1 MPVEPLH
8 PAPKRQRTGASWD
21 EVHARLSG
29 KWAAFDEGNFVRL
42 LGLFLAISPSKTM
55 KNPGQKLSTYEK
67 HFGFKKNQHYIQ
79 KKYPASKAGSP
90 PYWLTFAAAEAVYA
104 YEKC

>member
-42 LGLFLAISPSKTM
+42 LDLFLAISPSKTM
-55 KNPGQKLSTYEK
+55 KNPGQKTEHL
-67 HFGFKKNQHYIQ
+67 
-79 KKYPASKAGSP
+79 
-90 PYWLTFAAAEAVYA
+90 
-104 YEKC
+104 